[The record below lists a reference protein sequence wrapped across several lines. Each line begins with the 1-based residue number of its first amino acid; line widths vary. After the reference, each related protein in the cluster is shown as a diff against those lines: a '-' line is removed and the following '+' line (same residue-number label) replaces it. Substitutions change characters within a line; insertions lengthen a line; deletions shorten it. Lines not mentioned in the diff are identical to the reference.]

1 MTEPKPEKKKRTVIR
16 LTKGEEFL
24 VMKRIDK
31 KDIDTTS
38 LTLDQLAKK
47 LSEDTGVTVTR
58 AHLRGLYE
66 ACKVPLASKRNKS
79 GNSRATHRLALNDI
93 RGILS
98 EIAKM
103 LRVCHKNFKAM
114 AASGAQ
120 LPAQFNDTHL
130 EYLKQLVARVSPS
143 ITPVPVETQPETPV
157 TAGAQQQQLPFQPP
171 PAPTG
176 PATNPLP
183 PNPNPLVSPN
193 QLPPNPLSGFGP
205 PPTQPFRSFPGTK

>member
-1 MTEPKPEKKKRTVIR
+1 MTETKSETKSEKKKRKIIR

-24 VMKRIDK
+24 VMKRIEK
-31 KDIDTTS
+31 NDIDTAS
-38 LTLDQLAKK
+38 LTRDQLAKK

-58 AHLRGLYE
+58 AHLSNLYE
-66 ACKVPLASKRNKS
+66 ACKIPLASKRNKS
-79 GNSRATHRLALNDI
+79 GNARATHRLALNDI
-93 RGILS
+93 RGILA

-114 AASGAQ
+114 AASGTQ

-143 ITPVPVETQPETPV
+143 VTPTPVEMPPEPPV
-157 TAGAQQQQLPFQPP
+157 TTGTQQQQLPFQPP

-176 PATNPLP
+176 PATNP
-183 PNPNPLVSPN
+183 S
-193 QLPPNPLSGFGP
+193 PPNPLPSNPMTGFGAP
-205 PPTQPFRSFPGTK
+205 ATPPFRSFPGTK